1 MSQVKFAGRIHT
13 PIQIYHL
20 HSHPYW
26 EVVCYTQGI
35 GTVEI
40 DGNIVSFETGDI
52 FFLPPGSIHSD
63 HADDGFKNI
72 HYEFEDASFPYHTW
86 IKIRDTD
93 AGDFL
98 SVITRLYNE
107 YQLKRK
113 NYAEIVDSLHDVLLH
128 YLIAFSDQ
136 ATHHPCV
143 ETAINQIVTN
153 FSDPF
158 YDLSQIMTHIHLNPD
173 YFRKLSKKAMGISP
187 LTSHK
192 SEFLMPNVFCAL
204 NIGQACP
211 FKKSHGFQA
220 FRTAYISPA
229 CLKKVPV
236 YHRRIGNEFFMV

>member
-1 MSQVKFAGRIHT
+1 MSKVKFAGRIHT

-93 AGDFL
+93 SGDFL

-107 YQLKRK
+107 YQMKRK

-136 ATHHPCV
+136 GSPSSLCRNSHQP
-143 ETAINQIVTN
+143 NRYKLLR
-153 FSDPF
+153 PF
-158 YDLSQIMTHIHLNPD
+158 LRLESNND
-173 YFRKLSKKAMGISP
+173 
-187 LTSHK
+187 SH
-192 SEFLMPNVFCAL
+192 SYESRLFP
-204 NIGQACP
+204 
-211 FKKSHGFQA
+211 
-220 FRTAYISPA
+220 
-229 CLKKVPV
+229 
-236 YHRRIGNEFFMV
+236 